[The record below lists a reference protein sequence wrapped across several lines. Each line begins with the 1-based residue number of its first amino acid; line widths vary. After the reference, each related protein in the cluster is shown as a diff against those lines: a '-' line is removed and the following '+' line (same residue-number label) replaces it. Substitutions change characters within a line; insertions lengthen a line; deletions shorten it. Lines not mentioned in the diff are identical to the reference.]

1 VENNIKRG
9 CLLMK
14 CFLDEYMNKDNFDF
28 ILTIDCEGYN
38 FDKNL
43 ENNVL
48 NLEKLLKLNS
58 DNNIYTLLFITPYF
72 AEMMGKLNLI
82 EKIKSNYKVIFGLHI
97 HPNNLPEHIEKS
109 CPFIKYDEDLLSYYS
124 YDEQKLII
132 KHCYEYITNL
142 GIEPITAFRG
152 GYFSIDDNTEKI
164 LSEITP
170 IRYESHNIY
179 RPEYKVTK
187 NILTP
192 LPVYAQN
199 ENEELRLE
207 YFNIEKL
214 SEMVKRGISENKKLF
229 GITHS
234 YLLDPNDFHYKR
246 DNIQPSIYERMRVL
260 IDIMNNNK

>member
-1 VENNIKRG
+1 
-9 CLLMK
+9 MK
-14 CFLDEYMNKDNFDF
+14 YFTDNYMGDHNF

-43 ENNVL
+43 KNNVL

-72 AEMMGKLNLI
+72 AEMMNNLNLI
-82 EKIKSNYKVIFGLHI
+82 EKIKNNYKVIFGLHI
-97 HPNNLPEHIEKS
+97 HPNNLPEHIEKH
-109 CPFIKYDEDLLSYYS
+109 CPFIKSDEDLISAYS
-124 YDEQKLII
+124 YDEQTLII
-132 KHCYEYITNL
+132 KHCYEYISLL
-142 GIEPITAFRG
+142 GIEPVSAFRG

-170 IRYESHNIY
+170 ITYESHNIY
-179 RPEYKVTK
+179 RPEYRVTK

-207 YFNIEKL
+207 YFSIEKL
-214 SEMVKRGISENKKLF
+214 SEMLKSGISDNKKLF

-246 DNIQPSIYERMRVL
+246 DNIQPNIHKRMEIL
-260 IDIMNNNK
+260 IDIINKSK

>member
-1 VENNIKRG
+1 
-9 CLLMK
+9 MK
-14 CFLDEYMNKDNFDF
+14 YFLDQYMKKNNFDF

-43 ENNVL
+43 KNNVL
-48 NLEKLLKLNS
+48 NLERLLKLNS

-72 AEMMGKLNLI
+72 AEMMDKLNLI
-82 EKIKSNYKVIFGLHI
+82 EKIKNNYKVIFGLHI
-97 HPNNLPEHIEKS
+97 HPNNLPEHIENK
-109 CPFIKYDEDLLSYYS
+109 CPFIKNDEDLISFYS

-132 KHCYEYITNL
+132 KYCYEYITKL
-142 GIEPITAFRG
+142 GIEPLSAFRG

-179 RPEYKVTK
+179 RPEYKATK

-192 LPVYAQN
+192 LPVYAQDV
-199 ENEELRLE
+199 NEELRLE

-214 SEMVKRGISENKKLF
+214 SEMLKKGISENKKLF

-246 DNIQPSIYERMRVL
+246 DNIQLNIHERMEIL
-260 IDIMNNNK
+260 IGIINKNK

>member
-1 VENNIKRG
+1 MEY
-9 CLLMK
+9 
-14 CFLDEYMNKDNFDF
+14 FLDEYIKKQNFDF
-28 ILTIDCEGYN
+28 LLTIDCEGYN

-43 ENNVL
+43 KNNVL

-58 DNNIYTLLFITPYF
+58 ENNIYTLLFITPYF
-72 AEMMGKLNLI
+72 AEMLKELNLT
-82 EKIKSNYKVIFGLHI
+82 EKIKKSYKVIFGLHI
-97 HPNNLPEHIEKS
+97 HPNNLPAPIKKH
-109 CPFIKYDEDLLSYYS
+109 CPFLQNEEDLISAYS

-132 KHCYEYITNL
+132 KHCYEYISKL
-142 GIEPITAFRG
+142 GIEAIEAFRG

-164 LSEITP
+164 LLEISP

-187 NILTP
+187 KLLTS

-214 SEMVKRGISENKKLF
+214 SEMLEKGIHENKKLF

-246 DNIQPSIYERMRVL
+246 DNIKPDIHERMRT
-260 IDIMNNNK
+260 IINIINQYR